1 MMSQA
6 QEKQLIGKV
15 ALVTGSSR
23 GIGKTIAEELALNGA
38 KVIVNYAG
46 NPENA
51 AEVVAGIIKQGGEAM
66 AVQADISRIVEVE
79 RLFQRAMEAYG
90 QIDIL
95 VNNAGIMITKPIT
108 AITEEDF
115 DKIFAVNVKGT
126 YFACQQAARYMSNNG
141 RIINFSTSV
150 AGMMFP
156 AYSIYAGTKGA
167 VEQFTRQLAKE
178 FGPKGITI
186 NAVAPGPV
194 NTELFTVGKTI
205 EQIETL
211 SKMNAF
217 GRLGETR
224 DIAKAV
230 LFLAGQESQWVTGQT
245 IRINGGFI

>member
-1 MMSQA
+1 MA
-6 QEKQLIGKV
+6 RVQEQKLTGKV

-23 GIGKTIAEELALNGA
+23 GIGRKIAEELALQGA
-38 KVIVNYAG
+38 KVIINYAG
-46 NPENA
+46 NSEKA
-51 AEVVAGIIKQGGEAM
+51 IAVVAAIKKQGGEAT
-66 AVQADISRIVEVE
+66 AIQADISQVVEVE
-79 RLFQRAMEAYG
+79 RLFQGAMEAYG
-90 QIDIL
+90 KIDIL

-115 DKIFAVNVKGT
+115 DRIFAVNVKGT
-126 YFACQQAARYMSNNG
+126 YFACQQAARHMAADG

-150 AGMMFP
+150 AGLMFP

-194 NTELFTVGKTI
+194 NTELFTVGKTK

-211 SKMNAF
+211 TTMNAF
-217 GRLGETR
+217 GRLGETA
-224 DIAKAV
+224 DIAKVV
-230 LFLAGQESQWVTGQT
+230 LWLAGQEAQWITGQT
-245 IRINGGFI
+245 IRVNGGFI

>member
-1 MMSQA
+1 MTQI
-6 QEKQLIGKV
+6 QEKKLTGKV
-15 ALVTGSSR
+15 ALVTGASR

-38 KVIVNYAG
+38 KVIINYAG
-46 NPENA
+46 NSEKA
-51 AEVVAGIIKQGGEAM
+51 AEVVTRIQEQGGEAL
-66 AVQADISRIVEVE
+66 AVQADISQVNEVE
-79 RLFQRAMEAYG
+79 RLFQRTMDAYG
-90 QIDIL
+90 KLDIL
-95 VNNAGIMITKPIT
+95 VNNAGIMIIEPIM

-126 YFACQQAARYMSNNG
+126 YFACQQAAKHMSNNG

-150 AGMMFP
+150 VGNMSPMF
-156 AYSIYAGTKGA
+156 SVYAGTKGA

-194 NTELFTVGKTI
+194 NTELFAVGKTKEEI
-205 EQIETL
+205 DTL

-217 GRLGETR
+217 GRLGETA
-224 DIAKAV
+224 DIARVA
-230 LFLAGQESQWVTGQT
+230 LFLAGEESQWITGQT